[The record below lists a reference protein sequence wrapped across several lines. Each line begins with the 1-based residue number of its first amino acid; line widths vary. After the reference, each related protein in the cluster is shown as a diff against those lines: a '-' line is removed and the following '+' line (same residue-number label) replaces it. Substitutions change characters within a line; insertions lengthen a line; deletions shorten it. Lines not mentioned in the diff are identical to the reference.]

1 MGFFG
6 HNHAAKTVTGQGT
19 GHGTSRYI
27 CRVFLL
33 LATLVQVQAA
43 AAQQSEPI
51 SPSVVL
57 VLKLV
62 SSTLVKPTTGI
73 VISADGLVLVPAGF
87 ATEAGEMIV
96 LDGGADISSHGRPAK
111 LVAGAGADGLAVL
124 SVKGLKRPGIK
135 LSGNRLDEDWVL
147 HLEAFPPAEQIAR
160 GAQPLRLPVKAMGDG
175 LNARFSLSPQTPLP
189 YVTGAILDDCGY
201 LAGLSLTD
209 GPQSLDSGKTAQVLF
224 NDELGRLF
232 TGMQISLPTANCE
245 RPVAATAKPVATK
258 AASNLPDAAGA
269 AKQAPVV
276 VNPPGENAAAG
287 VTTTNTGQTPA
298 SPLQQAAV
306 APQVPATVAI
316 APEPSGFWHRA
327 PAWLVLLSIIALG
340 VLAWKGAFIFRLS
353 STPGIAARLAAPA
366 ATVQPA
372 SAEPETAPLEDA
384 TANHALKPRSAP
396 VIDFDLPASGT
407 MPDGCNGLLLIE
419 GMLDADTPFK
429 RFCFV
434 DTGRIDAVIGRGDT
448 DIAIE
453 HAAISRAHARIQSD
467 GEYLTL
473 SDLGSR
479 NGSFIGDVPCLPG
492 EILFLGGDDK
502 VYLGD
507 VKMTIRV
514 VTATAEWA

>member
-6 HNHAAKTVTGQGT
+6 HNHAAGTVT
-19 GHGTSRYI
+19 GHGTSRYL
-27 CRVFLL
+27 CRVLLL
-33 LATLVQVQAA
+33 LATLAQVQAA
-43 AAQQSEPI
+43 AAQQGEPI

-73 VISADGLVLVPAGF
+73 VISADGMVLVPAGF
-87 ATEAGEMIV
+87 AAEAGEMIV

-135 LSGNRLDEDWVL
+135 LSANSMNTNGAL

-160 GAQPLRLPVKAMGDG
+160 GAQTLRLPVKLIGAGP
-175 LNARFSLSPQTPLP
+175 NSSFTISPQTPLP
-189 YVTGAILDDCGY
+189 YVTGAILDDCGH

-209 GPQSLDSGKTAQVLF
+209 GPQSLDSGKTAQVLLH
-224 NDELGRLF
+224 DELGRLF
-232 TGMQISLPTANCE
+232 TGMQISLPSANCE
-245 RPVAATAKPVATK
+245 RPVAATVKPVATEAASGLPK
-258 AASNLPDAAGA
+258 AAGVAE
-269 AKQAPVV
+269 KAPVV
-276 VNPPGENAAAG
+276 VNAPGENASAG
-287 VTTTNTGQTPA
+287 VTATNTGQTPA
-298 SPLQQAAV
+298 QQAAV
-306 APQVPATVAI
+306 APQVTAPVAI
-316 APEPSGFWHRA
+316 APEPSGFWRRA

-353 STPGIAARLAAPA
+353 SAPGIAAHLAAPVA
-366 ATVQPA
+366 AVQPA
-372 SAEPETAPLEDA
+372 SAEPETAPLDDA

-434 DTGRIDAVIGRGDT
+434 DTGRINAVIGRGDT

-467 GEYLTL
+467 GEYLTFA
-473 SDLGSR
+473 DLGSR

-492 EILFLGGDDK
+492 EILFLGGDDE
-502 VYLGD
+502 VFLGD
-507 VKMTIRV
+507 VKMTIHV

>member
-6 HNHAAKTVTGQGT
+6 HNHAAGTVTGRGK
-19 GHGTSRYI
+19 YPLL
-27 CRVFLL
+27 CRVLLL
-33 LATLVQVQAA
+33 LATLAQVQAV
-43 AAQQSEPI
+43 AAQQGEPI

-73 VISADGLVLVPAGF
+73 VISADGMVLVPAGF

-96 LDGGADISSHGRPAK
+96 LDGGADISSNGRPAK

-135 LSGNRLDEDWVL
+135 LAANSMNTNGAL

-160 GAQPLRLPVKAMGDG
+160 GAQPLRLPVKLIGAGP
-175 LNARFSLSPQTPLP
+175 NSSFTISPQTPLP

-209 GPQSLDSGKTAQVLF
+209 APQSLDSGETPQVLL

-232 TGMQISLPTANCE
+232 TGMQISLPSAICE
-245 RPVAATAKPVATK
+245 RPVAATVTPVVTK
-258 AASNLPDAAGA
+258 AASDLPDAAAA

-276 VNPPGENAAAG
+276 VNTPGENAAAG
-287 VTTTNTGQTPA
+287 VTATNTGQPPA
-298 SPLQQAAV
+298 SPVQQAAV
-306 APQVPATVAI
+306 APQVPATVAS
-316 APEPSGFWHRA
+316 APEPSGFWRRA

-353 STPGIAARLAAPA
+353 SAPGIAAHLAAPVVA
-366 ATVQPA
+366 VQPA
-372 SAEPETAPLEDA
+372 SAEPETAPLDDA
-384 TANHALKPRSAP
+384 TANQALKPRSAP
-396 VIDFDLPASGT
+396 VIDFDLPATAT
-407 MPDGCNGLLLIE
+407 MPENCNGLLLIE

-434 DTGRIDAVIGRGDT
+434 DTGRINAVIGRGDA

-492 EILFLGGDDK
+492 EILFLRGDDE
-502 VYLGD
+502 VFLGD

-514 VTATAEWA
+514 VTETAEWA